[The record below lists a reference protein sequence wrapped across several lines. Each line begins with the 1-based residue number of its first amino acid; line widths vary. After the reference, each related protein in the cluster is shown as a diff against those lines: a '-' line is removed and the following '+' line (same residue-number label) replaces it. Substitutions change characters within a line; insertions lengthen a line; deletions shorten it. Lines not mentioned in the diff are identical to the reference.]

1 MTRNS
6 PSRVLS
12 LAICQSGGRGVVGRL
27 TGWPAGCR
35 RAPVVTAAAA
45 AGPEIVN
52 AGSVIKFGD

>member
-6 PSRVLS
+6 ASHVLS

-27 TGWPAGCR
+27 TGWLAGWS
-35 RAPVVTAAAA
+35 RAAVVTA